1 MCKKLSLQ
9 LTVWT
14 LSLKEVPS
22 FFLHF
27 FAHVSGGDALHQM
40 KTENRNLT
48 QNLAVRAVHAVE
60 VKRKS
65 LEKGEGES
73 FS

>member
-1 MCKKLSLQ
+1 MDLKLERG
-9 LTVWT
+9 TII
-14 LSLKEVPS
+14 LSP
-22 FFLHF
+22 F

-48 QNLAVRAVHAVE
+48 QNLAVRAVHAVK